1 MNNKVFIHKQCN
13 LVMQIKRKNYLPLR
27 TAKKPLKAVAKK
39 GLLQISKG
47 ALKRVTIKRVS
58 KEFMQKINFGFS
70 EDEKFAA
77 TIIFNLI
84 SKNEKVSYDEMQSMV
99 STMMRRAN
107 IKLGNKVA
115 NNNSVMVLYKRLVRQ
130 GLVEETSQKNN

>member
-1 MNNKVFIHKQCN
+1 
-13 LVMQIKRKNYLPLR
+13 MQIKRKNYLPLK
-27 TAKKPLKAVAKK
+27 AVKKPLKTTAKK

-58 KEFMQKINFGFS
+58 KEFMEKINFGLS
-70 EDEKFAA
+70 EEEKLGA

-84 SKNEKVSYDEMQSMV
+84 SRNEKVSYDEMQSMV

-107 IKLGNKVA
+107 IKLKNKVA
-115 NNNSVMVLYKRLVRQ
+115 NNNSVIVLYKKLIKQ
-130 GLVEETSQKNN
+130 GLIQETPQK